1 MMKPLEK
8 KHWVLF
14 KEYAGKFSSKKDPNW
29 NLPEPPEEYIPVSKT
44 RICR

>member
-1 MMKPLEK
+1 MIKPLEK
-8 KHWVLF
+8 KRWDLF
-14 KEYAGKFSSKKDPNW
+14 KDITRKFSSKKDPNW